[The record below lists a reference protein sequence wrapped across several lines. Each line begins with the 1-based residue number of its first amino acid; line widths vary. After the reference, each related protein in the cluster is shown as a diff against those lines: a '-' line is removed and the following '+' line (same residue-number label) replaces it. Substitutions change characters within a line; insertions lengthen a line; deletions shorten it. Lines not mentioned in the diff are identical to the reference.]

1 MEPNL
6 QLKPEKAPDLSP
18 KAAFDLRENWLH
30 LKMRPAF
37 QEPVID
43 GVRAIAIL
51 WVMSLHMIFYQI
63 PIFPIETAAM
73 AKNPGSGL
81 IANGTQGVD
90 LFFVISGFLM
100 GSILFSEV
108 QKSGRIAFPKF
119 YVRRFLRLIPV
130 YLVAMV
136 LALYLTHGL
145 PGHPKWDHAENIWAN
160 LLYVNNFLPRAKQYM
175 GWCWSLAIEEQFY
188 LLLPFCILAFVG
200 LGKARFRVLAT
211 LMCLSVAIRFA
222 VVHFSAI
229 VPPYTFVPES
239 KEYYAWYD
247 TIYDKPW
254 MRFGGLLAGVSGA
267 YLSVF
272 RKPQLVRFFSQT
284 RIVTLLCVGC
294 IGVIAHIAFTG
305 MESTFFDQIPYL
317 ARELWWA
324 FHRDVLSIAVM
335 FIILSAIH
343 TPRLFG
349 GWLRRFLSW
358 KAFYPIAQLS
368 YSFYLVHE
376 MLFQWLF
383 PRLAPL
389 VVSHIGPHATMALDA
404 LVGLTIASVLAVVL
418 YVTIERPSMRLRS
431 HPAVLRLISIL
442 SHAKPSG
449 DAPRDEQPGAAH
461 A

>member
-1 MEPNL
+1 M
-6 QLKPEKAPDLSP
+6 KPKTTPRPTLRS
-18 KAAFDLRENWLH
+18 AFDLRSNWKH
-30 LKMRPAF
+30 LKVRPAF

-63 PIFPIETAAM
+63 PLFPMQTTAL

-100 GSILFSEV
+100 GSILFGEV
-108 QKSGRIAFPKF
+108 RKSGRLVFARF

-130 YLVAMV
+130 YLVAM
-136 LALYLTHGL
+136 LLGLYLTHGL

-160 LLYVNNFLPRAKQYM
+160 LLYMNNFLPRAKQYM

-188 LLLPFCILAFVG
+188 LLLPVFILLFIG
-200 LGKARFRVLAT
+200 PLKGRFRTLAA
-211 LMCLSVAIRFA
+211 LMGLSVAIRFT
-222 VVHFSAI
+222 VVHFSGI
-229 VPPYTFVPES
+229 VPPFRFIPES
-239 KEYYAWYD
+239 KEYFAWYD
-247 TIYDKPW
+247 TIYNKPW
-254 MRFGGLLAGVSGA
+254 MRFGGLMAGVAGA

-272 RKPQLVRFFSQT
+272 RGPQLTRFFAHSK
-284 RIVTLLCVGC
+284 IVTMLCVAC

-335 FIILSAIH
+335 FLILAAIH
-343 TPRLFG
+343 TPQLFG

-358 KAFYPIAQLS
+358 KVFYPVAQLS

-376 MLFQWLF
+376 MLFEWLF

-389 VVSHIGPHATMALDA
+389 FVARIGAYGAMAVDA
-404 LVGLTIASVLAVVL
+404 VIGLTIASALAAIL
-418 YVTIERPSMRLRS
+418 YVTIERPSMRMRS
-431 HPAVLRLISIL
+431 HPFVLRLIEPL
-442 SHAKPSG
+442 RRAKPTG
-449 DAPRDEQPGAAH
+449 DAGEEEQPGIAPA
-461 A
+461 